1 MTPFLHTGIPT
12 KEILSQ
18 KKVFFLLICLHLHL
32 IDHVGKQTFVGKNF
46 LHSFIYLN
54 IFFSIFHFKHVLREV
69 GRKVL
74 KCVNYT
80 KCLVALLQDIV
91 PNAQNRAL
99 KKWKLDSNPRYGP
112 AHVNVQ
118 AIKRNFM

>member
-54 IFFSIFHFKHVLREV
+54 IFFQFF
-69 GRKVL
+69 
-74 KCVNYT
+74 T
-80 KCLVALLQDIV
+80 
-91 PNAQNRAL
+91 
-99 KKWKLDSNPRYGP
+99 SNMYLE
-112 AHVNVQ
+112 
-118 AIKRNFM
+118 K